1 MCVFIIDDN
10 KNNKTKK
17 FSFSCLAT
25 KLNGSNK
32 QSILSKEGN
41 SEIDRE

>member
-1 MCVFIIDDN
+1 MRFIDDN